1 MGEDFALNFGDGFKN
16 KKKKKKWNRA
26 KNNLTALTLLVI
38 NPLESLRKTGVGGKT
53 SGEMWADNEL
63 GGFYKS

>member
-1 MGEDFALNFGDGFKN
+1 MGEDFELNFGDGFKN
-16 KKKKKKWNRA
+16 LKKKKWNRA

-53 SGEMWADNEL
+53 SGEM
-63 GGFYKS
+63 